1 MPQKEKHY
9 LPLKNKIAL
18 VTGASRGIG
27 KGIALSLGEAG
38 ATVYIT
44 GRTLKKSDATVPLS
58 GTLTST
64 AREVTRLGGKG
75 IPCQCDHQ
83 KDTQVKK
90 VFRRIQKEQGRLDI
104 LVNNAWAGY
113 ENLHRDEYYT
123 GPFWEQPIKLW
134 DAMHDVGVR
143 SSYVASTLA
152 APLMVAQQSGLIVN
166 ISFYAAAQYFN
177 SVQYGVA
184 KMATDK
190 MAVDMA
196 YELKE
201 HNVTCISLWPG
212 WVRTEG
218 VMRGQE
224 NSELPHSESPQFVGR
239 AIAALASDPNV
250 LNKTGHILIAAELAK
265 EYGFKDTDGTVP
277 KPLHQ
282 TNLKRY
288 KSLKSKKWQ
297 AVRNALSLPQ
307 E

>member
-1 MPQKEKHY
+1 MPKKEQHN
-9 LPLKNKIAL
+9 LPLTGKIAL

-44 GRTLKKSDATVPLS
+44 GRTVKKTDATVPLS

-75 IPCQCDHQ
+75 IPCQCDHRR
-83 KDTQVKK
+83 DAQVKK
-90 VFRRIQKEQGRLDI
+90 VFHRIHKEQGRLDI

-113 ENLHRDEYYT
+113 ENLHRDEYYS

-134 DAMHDVGVR
+134 DTMQDVGVR

-152 APLMVAQQSGLIVN
+152 APLMVEHHSGLIVN

-201 HNVTCISLWPG
+201 YGVACVSLWPG
-212 WVRTEG
+212 LVRTEG
-218 VMRGQE
+218 VMRGRE
-224 NSELPHSESPQFVGR
+224 NSELPQSESPQFVGR
-239 AIAALASDPNV
+239 AIAALAADPNV
-250 LNKTGHILIAAELAK
+250 HHKTGRILIAAELAK
-265 EYGFKDTDGTVP
+265 EYGFTDTDGTVP

-282 TNLKRY
+282 TNLQRY

-297 AVRNALSLPQ
+297 TVRNALSLPQ
-307 E
+307 N